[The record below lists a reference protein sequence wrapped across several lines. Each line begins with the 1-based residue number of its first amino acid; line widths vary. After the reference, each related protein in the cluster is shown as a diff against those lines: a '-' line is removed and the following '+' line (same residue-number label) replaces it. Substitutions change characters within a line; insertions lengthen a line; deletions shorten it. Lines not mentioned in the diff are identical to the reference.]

1 MGGGWERM
9 WPAFQQ
15 AYDELVA
22 PLRPAAEPELRRELL
37 FCLLG
42 GHGITYEM
50 SASAVHAVGAL
61 DVFSPDRDHGQLAE
75 ELLAVLSE
83 PRYDPPRSDGSP
95 RRYRFPAR
103 KTRLILGARDWVLD
117 AGTLTEHLS
126 SSSCEHERRNWLLG
140 CPGVGPKTASWI
152 LRNTGW
158 ASDLAILDIHVLRAM
173 SEHGIATTPP
183 TGARAYER
191 LELQFL
197 AWCET
202 LGAAPA
208 VFDLFLWE
216 WQRGTLAE
224 PPRHP

>member
-1 MGGGWERM
+1 M
-9 WPAFQQ
+9 WPAFRQ
-15 AYDELVA
+15 AYDEMVA
-22 PLRPAAEPELRRELL
+22 PAPPAAEPELRHELL

-42 GHGITYEM
+42 GHGVSYEM
-50 SASAVHAVGAL
+50 SASAVSAVGTL
-61 DVFSPDRDHGQLAE
+61 DVFAPDHDGDKLADR
-75 ELLAVLSE
+75 LLAVLSE

-103 KTRLILGARDWVLD
+103 KSDLILGARDWLLD
-117 AGTLTEHLS
+117 AGTLTEHLACRS
-126 SSSCEHERRNWLLG
+126 SEHERRRWLLG

-158 ASDLAILDIHVLRAM
+158 AYELAILDVHVLRAM
-173 SEHGIATTPP
+173 SENGIATAPP
-183 TGARAYER
+183 TDARAYER

-216 WQRGTLAE
+216 WQRGSLAAR
-224 PPRHP
+224 PQSL